1 MVPQFK
7 KEMQKNLATH
17 MRDEEGYKR
26 HLSTFKK
33 TFLDFM
39 YRSPNNSK
47 PFSPTKEEG
56 EVKYNGSTQ
65 EKQEEKP

>member
-39 YRSPNNSK
+39 YRCLNNSK
-47 PFSPTKEEG
+47 PFRPAKEVG
-56 EVKYNGSTQ
+56 EVKYSGTTQ
-65 EKQEEKP
+65 EKQEEEP